1 MSIMN
6 TTELSSVS
14 LRKALKVKTRIEAL
28 QSKLDTILGAGSG
41 VGDGVATAKRGRKRR
56 MSAAGR
62 ARIAAAA
69 RKRWRKVKAAGRT
82 RL

>member
-1 MSIMN
+1 MN
-6 TTELSSVS
+6 KMELSSVS

-28 QSKLDTILGAGSG
+28 QSKLDTLLGG
-41 VGDGVATAKRGRKRR
+41 VEVGNGVAIAKRGRKRR

-69 RKRWRKVKAAGRT
+69 RKRWRKAKAAGRNS
-82 RL
+82 L